1 MPRLIQPRMHKTI
14 LITLLTLL
22 SAILPGCSGPDSFE
36 VKGHVKGDAT
46 INLRALYYVDGAL
59 QSSIFPADRG
69 SFAFKG
75 RAPEGAVVEILD
87 NDYRLLGRFYAVNGD
102 EIDVT
107 IDPKSPAAMKV
118 EKGNEAAIRWAQWLN
133 ANAKILDGRNSKAI
147 NALVAKYVKAH
158 PQDIVSTLIVTT
170 VYDASADPEGASKL
184 LSSIAPEARPTALA
198 DAFATLLTYADT
210 SAGKRRVSPLTLMAQ
225 GDTVTTFSPRK
236 HRLSLLVF
244 SDENSGRA
252 DSIVPALRR
261 LRKAHTDKALGI
273 IDISLDTDTL
283 AWQSSTRND
292 TATWDAAWGTGGI
305 ASAAL
310 RPLAIPRLPY
320 FIVTDSVGSQIY
332 RGASIS
338 QALKKIDK

>member
-1 MPRLIQPRMHKTI
+1 MHKTI

-69 SFAFKG
+69 SFSFKG

-87 NDYRLLGRFYAVNGD
+87 NDYRLLGRFYAENGD

-170 VYDASADPEGASKL
+170 VYDASADPEGASRL
-184 LSSIAPEARPTALA
+184 LSSIAPEARPTTLTEAL
-198 DAFATLLTYADT
+198 ATLLTYADT
-210 SAGKRRVSPLTLMAQ
+210 SAGKRRVSPLTLMARN
-225 GDTVTTFSPRK
+225 DTVTTFSPRK

>member
-1 MPRLIQPRMHKTI
+1 M
-14 LITLLTLL
+14 
-22 SAILPGCSGPDSFE
+22 A
-36 VKGHVKGDAT
+36 
-46 INLRALYYVDGAL
+46 
-59 QSSIFPADRG
+59 
-69 SFAFKG
+69 
-75 RAPEGAVVEILD
+75 
-87 NDYRLLGRFYAVNGD
+87 
-102 EIDVT
+102 
-107 IDPKSPAAMKV
+107 
-118 EKGNEAAIRWAQWLN
+118 
-133 ANAKILDGRNSKAI
+133 RN
-147 NALVAKYVKAH
+147 
-158 PQDIVSTLIVTT
+158 
-170 VYDASADPEGASKL
+170 
-184 LSSIAPEARPTALA
+184 
-198 DAFATLLTYADT
+198 
-210 SAGKRRVSPLTLMAQ
+210 
-225 GDTVTTFSPRK
+225 DTVTTFSPRK

>member
-1 MPRLIQPRMHKTI
+1 MPRTTQQRMHKTI
-14 LITLLTLL
+14 LIALITLLATVI
-22 SAILPGCSGPDSFE
+22 SGCSGPDSFE

-69 SFAFKG
+69 SFSFKG
-75 RAPEGAVVEILD
+75 RAPEGDVVEILD
-87 NDYRLLGRFYAVNGD
+87 NDYRLLGRFYAENGD

-170 VYDASADPEGASKL
+170 VYDASADPEGASRL
-184 LSSIAPEARPTALA
+184 LSSIAPEARPTTLTEAL
-198 DAFATLLTYADT
+198 ATLLTYADT
-210 SAGKRRVSPLTLMAQ
+210 SVGKRRVSPLTLMARN
-225 GDTVTTFSPRK
+225 DTVTTFSPRK

>member
-1 MPRLIQPRMHKTI
+1 MHKTI

-184 LSSIAPEARPTALA
+184 LSSIAPEARPTALT

-292 TATWDAAWGTGGI
+292 TATWDAAWGMGGI

>member
-1 MPRLIQPRMHKTI
+1 MPRTTQQRMHKTI
-14 LITLLTLL
+14 LIALITLLATVI
-22 SAILPGCSGPDSFE
+22 SGCSGPDSFE

-69 SFAFKG
+69 SFSFKG

-87 NDYRLLGRFYAVNGD
+87 NDYRLLGRFYAENGD

-107 IDPKSPAAMKV
+107 IDPKSPASAKV
-118 EKGNEAAIRWAQWLN
+118 NKGNEAAIRWAQWLN

-147 NALVAKYVKAH
+147 NVLVAKYVKAH

-170 VYDASADPEGASKL
+170 VYDASADPEGASRL
-184 LSSIAPEARPTALA
+184 LSSIAPEARPTTLTEAL
-198 DAFATLLTYADT
+198 ATLLTYADT
-210 SAGKRRVSPLTLMAQ
+210 SAGKRRVSPLTLMARN
-225 GDTVTTFSPRK
+225 DTVTTFSPRK

-283 AWQSSTRND
+283 AWQSSTRSD

>member
-1 MPRLIQPRMHKTI
+1 MPRTIQQRMHKTI
-14 LITLLTLL
+14 LIALITLLATVL
-22 SAILPGCSGPDSFE
+22 SGCSGPDSFE

-69 SFAFKG
+69 SFSFKG

-87 NDYRLLGRFYAVNGD
+87 NDYRLLGRFYAENGD

-107 IDPKSPAAMKV
+107 IDPKSQAAMKV

-170 VYDASADPEGASKL
+170 VYDASADPEGASRL
-184 LSSIAPEARPTALA
+184 LSSIAPEARPTALTEA
-198 DAFATLLTYADT
+198 LATLLTYADT
-210 SAGKRRVSPLTLMAQ
+210 SAGKRRVSPLTLMARN
-225 GDTVTTFSPRK
+225 DTVTTFSPRK

-338 QALKKIDK
+338 QALKMIDK

>member
-1 MPRLIQPRMHKTI
+1 MPRTTQQRMHKTI
-14 LITLLTLL
+14 LIALITLLATVI
-22 SAILPGCSGPDSFE
+22 SGCSGPDSFE

-69 SFAFKG
+69 SFSFKG

-87 NDYRLLGRFYAVNGD
+87 NDYRLLGRFYAENGD

-170 VYDASADPEGASKL
+170 VYDASADPEGASRL
-184 LSSIAPEARPTALA
+184 LSSIAPEARPTALTEA
-198 DAFATLLTYADT
+198 LATLLTYADT
-210 SAGKRRVSPLTLMAQ
+210 SAGKRRVSPLTLMARN
-225 GDTVTTFSPRK
+225 DTVTTFSPRK

-292 TATWDAAWGTGGI
+292 TDTWDAAWGTGGI

>member
-1 MPRLIQPRMHKTI
+1 MPRTTQQRMHKTI
-14 LITLLTLL
+14 LIALITLLATVI
-22 SAILPGCSGPDSFE
+22 SGCSGPDSFE

-87 NDYRLLGRFYAVNGD
+87 NDYRLLGRFYAENGD

-184 LSSIAPEARPTALA
+184 LSSIAPEARPTALT

>member
-1 MPRLIQPRMHKTI
+1 MPRTAQQSMNKTI
-14 LITLLTLL
+14 LITLTIFLT
-22 SAILPGCSGPDSFE
+22 AVFYGCSGPDSFE

-69 SFAFKG
+69 SFTFKG

-107 IDPKSPAAMKV
+107 IDPQSPASAKV
-118 EKGNEAAIRWAQWLN
+118 NKGNDIAVRWAQWLN
-133 ANAKILDGRNSKAI
+133 ANAKTLDSRNSAAI
-147 NALVAKYVKAH
+147 NALAAKYVKAH
-158 PQDIVSTLIVTT
+158 PQDVVSTLIVTT
-170 VYDASADPEGASKL
+170 IYDASADPEGASKL
-184 LSSIAPEARPTALA
+184 LSIITPEVRPTALT

-244 SDENSGRA
+244 SDENCGRA

-283 AWQSSTRND
+283 AWLRSVRND
-292 TATWDAAWGTGGI
+292 TVTWDVAWGVGGV

-320 FIVTDSVGSQIY
+320 FIVTDSVGAQVY

-338 QALKKIDK
+338 QALKQVDK

>member
-1 MPRLIQPRMHKTI
+1 MPRTTQQRMHKTI
-14 LITLLTLL
+14 LIALITLLATVI
-22 SAILPGCSGPDSFE
+22 SGCSGPDSFE

-69 SFAFKG
+69 SFSFKG

-87 NDYRLLGRFYAVNGD
+87 NDYRLLGRFYAENGD

-170 VYDASADPEGASKL
+170 VYDASADPEGASRL
-184 LSSIAPEARPTALA
+184 LSSIAPEARPTTLTEAL
-198 DAFATLLTYADT
+198 ATLLTYADT
-210 SAGKRRVSPLTLMAQ
+210 SVGKRRVSPLTLMARN
-225 GDTVTTFSPRK
+225 DTVTTFSPRK

-283 AWQSSTRND
+283 AWQSSTRSD
-292 TATWDAAWGTGGI
+292 TATWDVAWGTGGI

>member
-1 MPRLIQPRMHKTI
+1 MPRTTQQRMHKTI
-14 LITLLTLL
+14 LIALITLLATVI
-22 SAILPGCSGPDSFE
+22 SGCSGPDSFE

-69 SFAFKG
+69 SFSFKG

-87 NDYRLLGRFYAVNGD
+87 NDYRLLGRFYAENGD

-184 LSSIAPEARPTALA
+184 LSSIAPEARPTALT

>member
-1 MPRLIQPRMHKTI
+1 MHKTI
-14 LITLLTLL
+14 LIALITLLATVI
-22 SAILPGCSGPDSFE
+22 SGCSGPDSFE

-69 SFAFKG
+69 SFSFKG

-87 NDYRLLGRFYAVNGD
+87 NDYRLLGRFYAENGD

-184 LSSIAPEARPTALA
+184 LSSIAPEARPTALT

-338 QALKKIDK
+338 QTLKKIDK

>member
-1 MPRLIQPRMHKTI
+1 MHKTI

-87 NDYRLLGRFYAVNGD
+87 NDYRLLGRFYAENGD

-184 LSSIAPEARPTALA
+184 LSSIAPEARPTALT

-292 TATWDAAWGTGGI
+292 TATGDAAWGTGGI

>member
-1 MPRLIQPRMHKTI
+1 MPRTTQQRMHKTI
-14 LITLLTLL
+14 LIALITLLATVI
-22 SAILPGCSGPDSFE
+22 SGCSGPDSFE

-69 SFAFKG
+69 SFSFKG

-87 NDYRLLGRFYAVNGD
+87 NDYRLLGRFYAENGD

-170 VYDASADPEGASKL
+170 VYDASADPEGASRL
-184 LSSIAPEARPTALA
+184 LSSIAPEARPTTLTEAL
-198 DAFATLLTYADT
+198 ATLLTYADT
-210 SAGKRRVSPLTLMAQ
+210 SVGKRRVSPLTLMARN
-225 GDTVTTFSPRK
+225 DTVTTFSPRK

>member
-1 MPRLIQPRMHKTI
+1 M
-14 LITLLTLL
+14 
-22 SAILPGCSGPDSFE
+22 
-36 VKGHVKGDAT
+36 
-46 INLRALYYVDGAL
+46 
-59 QSSIFPADRG
+59 
-69 SFAFKG
+69 
-75 RAPEGAVVEILD
+75 
-87 NDYRLLGRFYAVNGD
+87 NGD

-184 LSSIAPEARPTALA
+184 LSSIAPEARPTALT

>member
-1 MPRLIQPRMHKTI
+1 MHKTI

-87 NDYRLLGRFYAVNGD
+87 NDYRLLGRFYAENGD

-184 LSSIAPEARPTALA
+184 LSSIAPEARPTALT

>member
-87 NDYRLLGRFYAVNGD
+87 NDYRLLGRFYAENGD

-184 LSSIAPEARPTALA
+184 LSSIAPEARPTALT

>member
-1 MPRLIQPRMHKTI
+1 MHKTI

>member
-1 MPRLIQPRMHKTI
+1 MPRTTQPRMHKI
-14 LITLLTLL
+14 IFVTLFSLL
-22 SAILPGCSGPDSFE
+22 SAILSGCSGPDSFA

-107 IDPKSPAAMKV
+107 IDPKSPASAKV
-118 EKGNEAAIRWAQWLN
+118 NKGSDIAVRWAQWLN
-133 ANAKILDGRNSKAI
+133 ANAKTIDSRNSKII
-147 NALVAKYVKAH
+147 NALAAKYVKAH
-158 PQDIVSTLIVTT
+158 PQDIVSTLIITT
-170 VYDASADPEGASKL
+170 VYDASVDPEGASRL
-184 LSSIAPEARPTALA
+184 LSSIAPEARPTALTEA
-198 DAFATLLTYADT
+198 MATLLMYADT
-210 SAGKRRVSPLTLMAQ
+210 NAAKRRVSPLTLMAQ

-273 IDISLDTDTL
+273 MDVSLDADTL
-283 AWQSSTRND
+283 AWLRSTRND
-292 TATWDAAWGTGGI
+292 TATWDAAWGKGGI

-310 RPLAIPRLPY
+310 KPLAIPRIPY

>member
-1 MPRLIQPRMHKTI
+1 MGSTTQQIMDK
-14 LITLLTLL
+14 TLLTALFCL
-22 SAILPGCSGPDSFE
+22 FSAILFGCSGPDSFE
-36 VKGHVKGDAT
+36 VKGHINGDVT

-69 SFAFKG
+69 SFSFKG

-87 NDYRLLGRFYAVNGD
+87 NDYRLLGRFYAINGD
-102 EIDVT
+102 EIYVT
-107 IDPKSPAAMKV
+107 IDPKSSASLKV
-118 EKGNEAAIRWAQWLN
+118 NEGSDVAVRWAQWLN
-133 ANAKILDGRNSKAI
+133 ANAKTLDSRNSKAI
-147 NALVAKYVKAH
+147 NALAAKYVKAH

-170 VYDASADPEGASKL
+170 IYDASVDPEGASKL
-184 LSSIAPEARPTALA
+184 LSSIASEARPAALTEA
-198 DAFATLLTYADT
+198 LATLLTYADT
-210 SAGKRRVSPLTLMAQ
+210 NAGKRRVSPLTLMVQ

-236 HRLSLLVF
+236 HRLNLLAF

-261 LRKAHTDKALGI
+261 LRNAHTEKALGI
-273 IDISLDTDTL
+273 IDISLDADTL
-283 AWQSSTRND
+283 AWLSSTRND
-292 TATWDAAWGTGGI
+292 TATWDAAWGAGGI

-338 QALKKIDK
+338 QALKKIEK

>member
-1 MPRLIQPRMHKTI
+1 MPRTTQQRMHKTI
-14 LITLLTLL
+14 LIALITLLATVI
-22 SAILPGCSGPDSFE
+22 SGCSGPDSFE

-69 SFAFKG
+69 SFSFKG

-87 NDYRLLGRFYAVNGD
+87 NDYRLLGRFYAENGD

-184 LSSIAPEARPTALA
+184 LSSIAPEARPTALT

-292 TATWDAAWGTGGI
+292 TATWNAAWGTGGI

>member
-1 MPRLIQPRMHKTI
+1 MHKTI

-184 LSSIAPEARPTALA
+184 LSSIAPEARPTALT

>member
-1 MPRLIQPRMHKTI
+1 MPRTTQQRMHKTI
-14 LITLLTLL
+14 LIALITLLATVI
-22 SAILPGCSGPDSFE
+22 SGCSGPDSFE

-69 SFAFKG
+69 SFSFKG

-87 NDYRLLGRFYAVNGD
+87 NDYRLLGRFYAENGD

-184 LSSIAPEARPTALA
+184 LSSIAPEARPTALT

-338 QALKKIDK
+338 QTLKKIDK

>member
-1 MPRLIQPRMHKTI
+1 MHKTI
-14 LITLLTLL
+14 LIALITLLATVI
-22 SAILPGCSGPDSFE
+22 SGCSGPDSFE

-69 SFAFKG
+69 SFSFKG

-87 NDYRLLGRFYAVNGD
+87 NDYRLLGRFYAENGD

-184 LSSIAPEARPTALA
+184 LSSIAPEARPTALT